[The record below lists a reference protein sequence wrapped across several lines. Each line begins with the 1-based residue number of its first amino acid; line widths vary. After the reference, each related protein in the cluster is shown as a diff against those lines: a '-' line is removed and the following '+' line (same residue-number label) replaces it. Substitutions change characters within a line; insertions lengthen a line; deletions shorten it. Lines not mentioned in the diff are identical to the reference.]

1 MGKAT
6 GLLKE
11 LSGKIGPLQFQ
22 QTKSGKVAVYVAPEV
37 PETPLRT
44 KAQGELRMAWGN
56 LGAVYTQF
64 HKTLKKSHENLPAGT
79 SDYNAFIKE
88 NVRMTCVYLKK
99 SELENGGCVLA
110 PYKISNGKLQGI
122 ECEMNGEGVLV
133 TDIALGDLVITEDTT
148 VADFSVALE
157 TMNEDWEDGDQLTF
171 FYGEQKVD
179 SQGVPRAKIR
189 GWKVKLDVTDETL
202 LWTVVSE
209 LGFSSVGGFLGMGVS
224 IENGAAAWVHSRE
237 DEQKNLT
244 VSSQRL
250 MVDSSVLESYMGQ
263 AAFDASVQSYGGITS
278 RKAFLH
284 PGEETN
290 GARNGWVNPSGSG
303 TGGGTTGSGSTDS
316 GNNGDSGGNGGNPS
330 GEPSGT
336 VATPQLSGETLFT
349 GSTQVTMTGPDGA
362 TIYYTTDG
370 STPTAESATYSE
382 PITLTAT
389 TTVKAIAIKDGVSSE
404 VTSRTFTKSGGGGMD
419 QN

>member
-1 MGKAT
+1 
-6 GLLKE
+6 
-11 LSGKIGPLQFQ
+11 
-22 QTKSGKVAVYVAPEV
+22 
-37 PETPLRT
+37 
-44 KAQGELRMAWGN
+44 
-56 LGAVYTQF
+56 
-64 HKTLKKSHENLPAGT
+64 
-79 SDYNAFIKE
+79 
-88 NVRMTCVYLKK
+88 MTCVYLKK

-122 ECEMNGEGVLV
+122 ECVMNGEGVLV

-250 MVDSSVLESYMGQ
+250 TVDSSVLESYMGQ

-284 PGEETN
+284 PDDETN
-290 GARNGWVNPSGSG
+290 GARNGWVVNPGSS

-316 GNNGDSGGNGGNPS
+316 GNNGGSGGNGNSGGNPS

-336 VATPQLSGETLFT
+336 VTVEAPQLSGETLFT